1 MPRFKDNNNN
11 QNLLIPV
18 SLKDQILSGTFEYA
32 SCKVIDKLDLS
43 IFEKKY
49 HNDEYGARAYDP
61 RLLLKIVLNAYA
73 KGVNSSR
80 GIETLCRE
88 NVLFIA
94 ITGDHAP
101 DYSTIAN
108 FITSMRQDINEIF
121 RQVLLICAQLDL
133 IGGEI
138 FALDGCKL
146 SSNAAKE
153 SSGTL
158 NELARKK
165 EKLEKTVGYLMER
178 HKQTDRQD
186 KEKRKQIRKQK
197 ERLNNKID
205 RIKDFLD
212 KHDAKKGKR
221 GGENKSNIT
230 DNESAKMA
238 SSHGVVQGYNG
249 MALTDAKHQIV
260 VSADVFGNVCE
271 NEYLDD
277 MMEAAKVNFKHL
289 KCFGLG
295 VKKAALLADTNYFS
309 EDNCRYTLKN
319 GIDAYIP
326 DHGFRL
332 RDPRYPENKDEQKK
346 RVKYRQEDFMYFA
359 LGDYF
364 LCPTGK
370 RLTLKRKGL
379 LFHGY
384 RGNRYA
390 ASILDCRACVKHYR
404 CLNRQAK
411 YKALF
416 ITTKPKKKTW
426 SVKMAEKID
435 TIEGRDMYAK
445 RMGIVEPVF
454 ANITFHKKLNR
465 FTLRTRPKVK
475 IQWILYMLVQN
486 IEKIGKY
493 GNLKMIKSM
502 T

>member
-1 MPRFKDNNNN
+1 MARFKDYSNE
-11 QNLLIPV
+11 QNLLLPV
-18 SLKDQILSGTFEYA
+18 SLKDQIIPGTFEYA
-32 SCKVIDKLDLS
+32 SCQIIDKLDLT
-43 IFEKKY
+43 IFAKKY
-49 HNDEYGARAYDP
+49 RNDEHGACAYDP
-61 RLLLKIVLNAYA
+61 RLLLKIILNAYA

-94 ITGDHAP
+94 ITGDNAP

-108 FITSMRQDINEIF
+108 FISSMQSEIVEIF
-121 RQVLLICAQLDL
+121 RQVLLICAQLNL

-158 NELARKK
+158 KELERKK

-178 HKQTDRQD
+178 HKQTDRED
-186 KEKRKQIRKQK
+186 KAKRKQIRKQK

-238 SSHGVVQGYNG
+238 GSHGVVQGYNG

-260 VSADVFGNVCE
+260 VSADAFGNVCE

-277 MMEAAKVNFKHL
+277 IMEAAKENFKRL
-289 KCFGLG
+289 KYFGLG
-295 VKKAALLADTNYFS
+295 VKKASLLADTNYFS
-309 EDNCRYTLKN
+309 EDNCRYLLKG
-319 GIDAYIP
+319 GIDGYIP

-364 LCPTGK
+364 LCPSGK
-370 RLTLKRKGL
+370 KLTLKRKNI
-379 LFHGY
+379 LFHEY

-390 ASILDCRACVKHYR
+390 ASIVDCRACVKQHR
-404 CLNRQAK
+404 CLNKQAK
-411 YKALF
+411 FKALF
-416 ITTKPKKKTW
+416 RTTKSKKKNW
-426 SVKMAEKID
+426 SMKMAEKID

-465 FTLRTRPKVK
+465 FTLRTKAKVK
-475 IQWILYMLVQN
+475 IQWLLYMLVQN

-493 GNLKMIKSM
+493 GDLKMIKNLV
-502 T
+502 

>member
-1 MPRFKDNNNN
+1 MPRFKEHNNE

-18 SLKDQILSGTFEYA
+18 SLKDQIIPGTFEYA
-32 SCKVIDKLDLS
+32 SCRIIDSLDLTL
-43 IFEKKY
+43 FAKKY
-49 HNDEYGARAYDP
+49 HNDEHGACAYDP
-61 RLLLKIVLNAYA
+61 RLLLKVIINAYA
-73 KGVNSSR
+73 KGMKSSR
-80 GIETLCRE
+80 DIEKLCLE

-94 ITGDHAP
+94 ITGGQTP
-101 DYSTIAN
+101 DYTTIAS
-108 FITSMRQDINEIF
+108 FISSMGKEITEVF
-121 RQVLLICAQLDL
+121 QQVLLICAQLDL

-153 SSGTL
+153 SSGTMK
-158 NELARKK
+158 ELARKK
-165 EKLEKTVGYLMER
+165 EKLEKTVEYLVER
-178 HKQTDRQD
+178 HKRTDKDD
-186 KEKRKQIRKQK
+186 KEKRKQLKKQK
-197 ERLNNKID
+197 ERLNDKID

-212 KHDAKKGKR
+212 KNDPKTGSR

-238 SSHGVVQGYNG
+238 TSHGALQGYNG
-249 MALTDAKHQIV
+249 IALTDAKHQIV
-260 VSADVFGNVCE
+260 VCADAFGSGSE

-277 MMEAAKVNFKHL
+277 MVEGAKENFKRL

-309 EDNCRYTLKN
+309 ESNCRYALAQ

-326 DHGFRL
+326 DSGFRL

-346 RVKYRQEDFMYFA
+346 RVKYHQDDFMYFA

-364 LCPTGK
+364 ICPSGK
-370 RLTLKRKGL
+370 RLTLKKKNVL
-379 LFHGY
+379 LRGY
-384 RGNRYA
+384 RGNRYE
-390 ASILDCRACVKHYR
+390 ASIIDCRACVKHHR
-404 CLNRQAK
+404 CVRKGNNSK
-411 YKALF
+411 SLF

-435 TIEGRDMYAK
+435 TIEGRDMYAR

-454 ANITFHKKLNR
+454 ANITFHKRLNR
-465 FTLRTRPKVK
+465 FTLRTRAKVR
-475 IQWILYMLVQN
+475 IQWMLYMLVQN

-493 GNLKMIKSM
+493 GDLRLIKGLS
-502 T
+502 